1 MVGEKESGQRLVG
14 RKKSGQRLVGR
25 RKEEWTEAVDKD

>member
-1 MVGEKESGQRLVG
+1 MESGQRLVG
-14 RKKSGQRLVGR
+14 RKKSGQRLAGR

>member
-1 MVGEKESGQRLVG
+1 MESGQRLVG

-25 RKEEWTEAVDKD
+25 RKGEWTKASW